1 MDQNKLASE
10 VSRGEKA
17 KLLLD
22 EPIIKEAFETL
33 KKEFQEAILN
43 TKHGEDAARTTLW
56 QAYHLT
62 DKVEITLELLWKQ
75 ANLLHNRSIS
85 LKRIRLK
92 SNTPTHLGV

>member
-1 MDQNKLASE
+1 MDHNKLGSE

-62 DKVEITLELLWKQ
+62 DKVENHLRTVMETGKLAAQQINQ
-75 ANLLHNRSIS
+75 
-85 LKRIRLK
+85 LKK
-92 SNTPTHLGV
+92 NST

>member
-22 EPIIKEAFETL
+22 EPIIKEAFKTL

-62 DKVEITLELLWKQ
+62 DKVENHLRTVMETGKLAAQQINQ
-75 ANLLHNRSIS
+75 
-85 LKRIRLK
+85 LKK
-92 SNTPTHLGV
+92 NST

>member
-62 DKVEITLELLWKQ
+62 DKVENHLRTVMETGKLAAQQINQ
-75 ANLLHNRSIS
+75 
-85 LKRIRLK
+85 LKK
-92 SNTPTHLGV
+92 NSA

>member
-62 DKVEITLELLWKQ
+62 DKVENHLRTVMETGKLAAQQINQ
-75 ANLLHNRSIS
+75 
-85 LKRIRLK
+85 LKK
-92 SNTPTHLGV
+92 NST

>member
-62 DKVEITLELLWKQ
+62 DKVENHLRTVMETGKLAAQ
-75 ANLLHNRSIS
+75 QSNQ
-85 LKRIRLK
+85 LKK
-92 SNTPTHLGV
+92 NSA

>member
-62 DKVEITLELLWKQ
+62 DKVENHLRTVMETGKLAAQQINQ
-75 ANLLHNRSIS
+75 
-85 LKRIRLK
+85 LK

>member
-22 EPIIKEAFETL
+22 EPIIKEAFETF

-62 DKVEITLELLWKQ
+62 DKVENHLRTVMETGKLAAQQINQ
-75 ANLLHNRSIS
+75 
-85 LKRIRLK
+85 LKK
-92 SNTPTHLGV
+92 NST

>member
-1 MDQNKLASE
+1 MDHNKLASE
-10 VSRGEKA
+10 VLRGEKA

-62 DKVEITLELLWKQ
+62 DKVENHLRTVMETGKLAAQQINQ
-75 ANLLHNRSIS
+75 
-85 LKRIRLK
+85 LKK
-92 SNTPTHLGV
+92 NST

>member
-62 DKVEITLELLWKQ
+62 DKVENHLRTVMETGKLAAQQINQ
-75 ANLLHNRSIS
+75 
-85 LKRIRLK
+85 LKK
-92 SNTPTHLGV
+92 NSS

>member
-1 MDQNKLASE
+1 MDQNKLARE

-62 DKVEITLELLWKQ
+62 DKVENHLRTVMETGKLAAQQINQ
-75 ANLLHNRSIS
+75 
-85 LKRIRLK
+85 LKK
-92 SNTPTHLGV
+92 NST

>member
-33 KKEFQEAILN
+33 KEEFQAAILA
-43 TKHGEDAARTTLW
+43 TKHDEDPARRTLW
-56 QAYHLT
+56 QAYHVT
-62 DKVEITLELLWKQ
+62 DKVENHLRTVMETGKLAAAQINQ
-75 ANLLHNRSIS
+75 
-85 LKRIRLK
+85 LKK
-92 SNTPTHLGV
+92 NST

>member
-1 MDQNKLASE
+1 MDHNKLASE

-62 DKVEITLELLWKQ
+62 DKVENHLRPVMETGKLAAQQINQ
-75 ANLLHNRSIS
+75 
-85 LKRIRLK
+85 LKK
-92 SNTPTHLGV
+92 NSA

>member
-62 DKVEITLELLWKQ
+62 DKVENHLRTVIETG
-75 ANLLHNRSIS
+75 NLAAQQFNQ
-85 LKRIRLK
+85 LKK
-92 SNTPTHLGV
+92 NST